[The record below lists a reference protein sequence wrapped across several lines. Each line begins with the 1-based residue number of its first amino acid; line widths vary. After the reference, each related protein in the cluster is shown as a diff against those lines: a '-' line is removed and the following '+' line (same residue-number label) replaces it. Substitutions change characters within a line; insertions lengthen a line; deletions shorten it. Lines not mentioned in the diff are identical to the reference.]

1 MKYKRIL
8 SLLVVLFVILLSGC
22 TNKSESH
29 TLYNS
34 DSVRIVRTGN
44 TTTVSDLLADASY
57 TFKVV
62 RKKRSDGVV
71 GGYTHVNTETI
82 KIEVQ
87 PKAVLIVTDKQADKV
102 CIVHRKGLKP

>member
-1 MKYKRIL
+1 M
-8 SLLVVLFVILLSGC
+8 LLSGC
-22 TNKSESH
+22 TNQSEAI
-29 TLYNS
+29 TIYNS
-34 DSVRIVRTGN
+34 DSVRIVRTGDI
-44 TTTVSDLLADASY
+44 TTVSDLLADASY

-87 PKAVLIVTDKQADKV
+87 PKAVLIVTDKQANKV
-102 CIVHRKGLKP
+102 CIVHRKSLKP

>member
-1 MKYKRIL
+1 MRYKRIL
-8 SLLVVLFVILLSGC
+8 SLLVVLFVILFSGC
-22 TNKSESH
+22 TNDSEAQ

-44 TTTVSDLLADASY
+44 ITTVSDLLADTSY

>member
-1 MKYKRIL
+1 MRYKRIL

-22 TNKSESH
+22 TNEAEAQ

-34 DSVRIVRTGN
+34 DSVKIVRTGN
-44 TTTVSDLLADASY
+44 ITTVNDLLADTSY

-71 GGYTHVNTETI
+71 GGYTHVDTDTI

-87 PKAVLIVTDKQADKV
+87 PKAVLIVTDKQANKI
-102 CIVHRKGLKP
+102 CIVYRKGLKP

>member
-1 MKYKRIL
+1 LKYKRIL
-8 SLLVVLFVILLSGC
+8 SLVVVLFVILLSGC
-22 TNKSESH
+22 TNKSESQ
-29 TLYNS
+29 TLYSS

-44 TTTVSDLLADASY
+44 ITTVSDLLSDASY

-71 GGYTHVNTETI
+71 GDYTHVDTDTI

-87 PKAVLIVTDKQADKV
+87 PKAVLIVTDKQANKV
-102 CIVHRKGLKP
+102 CVVHRKSLKP